1 MRSARSYIKQAF
13 LLILTLFCVRALLQA
28 QEEETRE
35 VGRTT
40 ENELKVTL
48 TSSFGTIKITRG
60 DPEKMVVVQSSSD
73 EEQRMNMDYSI
84 RNRVG
89 YMDLTLGEGN
99 QEEPEGKKGSFHI
112 TDFHAGQWALKFSDA
127 VPISFDIQLGV
138 GKGDFDFSGL
148 HVKDFNLSTGA
159 GDVTLSFDEPNRS
172 TIENMNIESG
182 VSKFEGRNL
191 GNANFKH
198 FRFQEGVGTSTLDFS
213 GGLYS
218 EVDVDVE
225 VGMGVTTIIVPP
237 HVGARV
243 THDKSWAS
251 KLECARD
258 FHSTSDTEYVS
269 ENYDDVP
276 AKINIRVD
284 SGLGS
289 IKIRRH

>member
-1 MRSARSYIKQAF
+1 MRSAKSHMNLVVA
-13 LLILTLFCVRALLQA
+13 LLLPIVFVRAFVLA
-28 QEEETRE
+28 QDEGTRE

-48 TSSFGTIKITRG
+48 TSSFGTVKISRG
-60 DPEKMVVVQSSSD
+60 EPEKMVVVQSSSD
-73 EEQRMNMDYSI
+73 EGQRMNLDYSI

-89 YMDLTLGEGN
+89 FMDLSLGEGN
-99 QEEPEGKKGSFHI
+99 QPDEGRKSSFHI
-112 TDFHAGQWALKFSDA
+112 ADFHAGQWALKFSDA
-127 VPISFDIQLGV
+127 VPISFDVQLGV
-138 GKGDFDFSGL
+138 GKGNFDFSGL

-159 GDVTLSFDEPNRS
+159 GDVVLTFDEPNPT

-182 VSKFEGRNL
+182 VSKFDGRNL

-198 FRFQEGVGTSTLDFS
+198 FRFQEGVGSSTLDFS
-213 GGLYS
+213 GGLHS
-218 EVDVDVE
+218 EVDVDLE
-225 VGMGVTTIIVPP
+225 VGMGVMTIIVPP
-237 HVGARV
+237 EVGARV
-243 THDKSWAS
+243 TYDKTWAS
-251 KLECARD
+251 KLECAPD

-269 ENYDDVP
+269 DNYNRVP

>member
-1 MRSARSYIKQAF
+1 MRKAKSHMNLVVA
-13 LLILTLFCVRALLQA
+13 LLLPIVFVRAFVLA
-28 QEEETRE
+28 QDEGARE

-48 TSSFGTIKITRG
+48 TSSFGTVKISRG
-60 DPEKMVVVQSSSD
+60 DPEKMVVVQSSND
-73 EEQRMNMDYSI
+73 EGQRMNLDYSI

-89 YMDLTLGEGN
+89 YMDLSLGEGN
-99 QEEPEGKKGSFHI
+99 QPNEGKKSSFHI
-112 TDFHAGQWALKFSDA
+112 ADFHAGQWALKFSDA
-127 VPISFDIQLGV
+127 VPISFDVQLGV

-159 GDVTLSFDEPNRS
+159 GDVVLTFDELNPT

-182 VSKFEGRNL
+182 VSKFDGRNL

-213 GGLYS
+213 GGLHS
-218 EVDVDVE
+218 EVDVDLE
-225 VGMGVTTIIVPP
+225 VGMGVMTIIVPP
-237 HVGARV
+237 EVGARV
-243 THDKSWAS
+243 TYDKTWAS
-251 KLECARD
+251 KLECAED

-269 ENYDDVP
+269 DNYDRVP
-276 AKINIRVD
+276 AKMNIRVD

>member
-1 MRSARSYIKQAF
+1 MRSTKSHM
-13 LLILTLFCVRALLQA
+13 TLVVALLLPIVFVRVFVLA
-28 QEEETRE
+28 QDEGTRE

-48 TSSFGTIKITRG
+48 TSSFGTVKISRG
-60 DPEKMVVVQSSSD
+60 EPEKMVVVQSSSD
-73 EEQRMNMDYSI
+73 EGQRMNLDYSI

-89 YMDLTLGEGN
+89 YMDLALGEGN
-99 QEEPEGKKGSFHI
+99 QPNEGRKSSFHI
-112 TDFHAGQWALKFSDA
+112 ADFHAGQWALKFSDA
-127 VPISFDIQLGV
+127 VPISFDVQLGV
-138 GKGDFDFSGL
+138 GKGNFDFSGL

-159 GDVTLSFDEPNRS
+159 GDVVLTFDQPNPT

-182 VSKFEGRNL
+182 VSKFDGRNL

-213 GGLYS
+213 GGLHS
-218 EVDVDVE
+218 EVDVDLE
-225 VGMGVTTIIVPP
+225 VGMGVMTIIVPP
-237 HVGARV
+237 EVGARV
-243 THDKSWAS
+243 TYDKTWAS
-251 KLECARD
+251 KLECAQD

-269 ENYDDVP
+269 DNYNRVP

>member
-1 MRSARSYIKQAF
+1 MQNAKLHMYKAVVLLLAF
-13 LLILTLFCVRALLQA
+13 FSGHALLLA
-28 QEEETRE
+28 QDEGVRE

-40 ENELKVTL
+40 EKELKVTL
-48 TSSFGTIKITRG
+48 SSSFGTVKISRG
-60 DPEKMVVVQSSSD
+60 EPEKMVVVQTTSD
-73 EEQRMNMDYSI
+73 EGRRMNLDYSI

-99 QEEPEGKKGSFHI
+99 QDQHEGKKSSFHI
-112 TDFHAGQWALKFSDA
+112 ADFHAGQWALKFSDA
-127 VPISFDIQLGV
+127 VPISFDVELGV

-159 GDVTLSFDEPNRS
+159 GDVVLTFDEANPA

-213 GGLYS
+213 GGLHS
-218 EVDVDVE
+218 EVDVDLE
-225 VGMGVTTIIVPP
+225 VGMGVMTIIVPP
-237 HVGARV
+237 DVGARV
-243 THDKSWAS
+243 IYDKSWAS
-251 KLECARD
+251 KLDCAQD

-269 ENYDDVP
+269 DNYDNVP
-276 AKINIRVD
+276 AKMNIRVD

>member
-1 MRSARSYIKQAF
+1 MRNAKSHITQAF
-13 LLILTLFCVRALLQA
+13 ALLLTLFFIQALLLA
-28 QEEETRE
+28 QDEGTRE

-48 TSSFGTIKITRG
+48 TSSFGTIKISRG
-60 DPEKMVVVQSSSD
+60 DSEKMVVVQASSD
-73 EEQRMNMDYSI
+73 EERRMNMEYSI

-89 YMDLTLGEGN
+89 YMDLTLGEGGQGN
-99 QEEPEGKKGSFHI
+99 PEGKKSSFNI
-112 TDFHAGQWALKFSDA
+112 ADFHAGQWALKFSDA
-127 VPISFDIQLGV
+127 VPISFDVELGV
-138 GKGDFDFSGL
+138 GKGNFDFSGL

-159 GDVTLSFDEPNRS
+159 GDVVLTFDEFNPT

-198 FRFQEGVGTSTLDFS
+198 FRFQEGVGTCTLDFN
-213 GGLYS
+213 GGLHS
-218 EVDVDVE
+218 EVDVDLE
-225 VGMGVTTIIVPP
+225 VGMGVMTIIVPP
-237 HVGARV
+237 EVGARV
-243 THDKSWAS
+243 IYDKSWTS
-251 KLECARD
+251 KVECEQD

-269 ENYDDVP
+269 DNYDNVP
-276 AKINIRVD
+276 AKMNIRVD